1 MIRRRSLSST
11 ASEYLSALGRYGIP
25 AVCDRGGSLLDTSE
39 VQILVSILQI
49 IDNPHQDVPL
59 LAALASPVF
68 GYSPDQLALPRT
80 TERDSDY
87 YDTIQNHTEF
97 EPVVSLIRELQEDEK
112 WLNLHELIDAVFRRT
127 GMLSVFASMPDGL
140 RRERNLMAFRNFVV
154 SFETTGNRSLVH
166 LLGYIKDLRD
176 SGGYLPIPK
185 GSHENAVTIMTI
197 HSSKGLEFPV
207 VFLSDLSRTFNMRDM
222 QDAILVD
229 DDLAVGCN
237 RVDNQRFVRY
247 STLAKNAIIHKQT
260 SEAVSEEL
268 RILYVAMTRAR
279 DRLIMTYYSRYL
291 LTELKNINMQLTV
304 PLDDDLCMSANNP
317 GKWILMAALCRT
329 EAGELFALC
338 GENDVSAVRESP
350 WNIQFHDLAAYGQVG
365 ETQADV
371 RDLAIET
378 PDETSIALIDY
389 QYPYRNV
396 AAIPGKITATQL
408 KGRIQDQEAAN
419 GAEELKRTSAFRFR
433 KPLFMD
439 QKLSSAER
447 GTATHLFMQ
456 FAAYDSCKSMEK
468 ILQERERLCASGFLT
483 QEQGSVIDLN
493 RVVRFFE
500 SDLGK
505 WLLNCETKREFKFSI
520 MVDAAEFGFEAENE
534 PILLQGVIDVF
545 AIEDDGLTILDF
557 KTDRTPKPEKYVS
570 QLDAYEK
577 ALSRIYQMPVKQKI
591 LYFFA
596 TGEAV
601 YL

>member
-1 MIRRRSLSST
+1 
-11 ASEYLSALGRYGIP
+11 
-25 AVCDRGGSLLDTSE
+25 
-39 VQILVSILQI
+39 
-49 IDNPHQDVPL
+49 
-59 LAALASPVF
+59 
-68 GYSPDQLALPRT
+68 
-80 TERDSDY
+80 
-87 YDTIQNHTEF
+87 
-97 EPVVSLIRELQEDEK
+97 
-112 WLNLHELIDAVFRRT
+112 
-127 GMLSVFASMPDGL
+127 
-140 RRERNLMAFRNFVV
+140 
-154 SFETTGNRSLVH
+154 
-166 LLGYIKDLRD
+166 
-176 SGGYLPIPK
+176 
-185 GSHENAVTIMTI
+185 
-197 HSSKGLEFPV
+197 
-207 VFLSDLSRTFNMRDM
+207 
-222 QDAILVD
+222 
-229 DDLAVGCN
+229 
-237 RVDNQRFVRY
+237 
-247 STLAKNAIIHKQT
+247 
-260 SEAVSEEL
+260 
-268 RILYVAMTRAR
+268 
-279 DRLIMTYYSRYL
+279 
-291 LTELKNINMQLTV
+291 
-304 PLDDDLCMSANNP
+304 
-317 GKWILMAALCRT
+317 LCRT

-433 KPLFMD
+433 KPLFLD

-456 FAAYDSCKSMEK
+456 FASYDSCKSMEK

-493 RVVRFFE
+493 RIVRFFE

-557 KTDRTPKPEKYVS
+557 KTDRTPRPEKYVS